1 MAPLAADIRGVMI
14 PVTEARVL
22 LPNASV
28 SEVITYGTPQ
38 QIEAAPEWVYGI
50 ITWRGW
56 RIPLFSFSRLAARAA
71 EENTSGAK
79 IAILKALQG
88 NSEMPFMALLA
99 QGFPRLTTITS
110 ENLLL
115 EGDQDL
121 LPDGVRHAVMVND
134 ELAFVP
140 DMDQI
145 EERLLE
151 IVGTS

>member
-1 MAPLAADIRGVMI
+1 MAQLAADIRGVMI
-14 PVTEARVL
+14 PVTEAKVL

-79 IAILKALQG
+79 VAILKALRG
-88 NSEMPFMALLA
+88 NAKMPFMALLA